1 VRLRLRPRGSDFY
14 TFFSEAAKNISQA
27 TEVLAELAN
36 SDVDHL
42 SVSKR
47 LVEIEH
53 QNDELTHHLYNKIN
67 ATFITP
73 FDREDLYRLGAR
85 LDDVVDHLEA
95 AGTLVHLYGVFPT
108 PGVPPEMADQL
119 TVLGQLGPLTVRA
132 FDQLPARRD
141 LKQYWVEAN
150 RLENE
155 ADRVY
160 RNLLVR
166 LFGGEFDALTVLKLK
181 EVADELEEAADAF
194 EQVANTV
201 EAIIVKES

>member
-1 VRLRLRPRGSDFY
+1 MRLKLRPRGSDFY
-14 TFFSEAAKNISQA
+14 SFFSEAARNISQA
-27 TEVLAELAN
+27 TDVLAELVN
-36 SDVDHL
+36 PDVDHL

-53 QNDELTHHLYNKIN
+53 QNDELTHRLYNKIN

-108 PGVPPEMADQL
+108 PGVPAEMADL
-119 TVLGQLGPLTVRA
+119 ITVLAQAGPLTVGA
-132 FDQLPARRD
+132 FERLPERRD
-141 LKQYWVEAN
+141 LRGYWVEAN

-181 EVADELEEAADAF
+181 EVADELEEASDAF
-194 EQVANTV
+194 EHVANTV
-201 EAIIVKES
+201 ESIIVKES